1 LHLFGKKRVLYCT
14 NCNKELNHKYKPLRE
29 WNINGFLCSDC
40 NIEKTKEFMIK
51 KQEEKRKLE
60 VICAI
65 CKKDLIVEIDKNRPR
80 WQWNMEAGT
89 ILCKICFDKKQ
100 SDYDKLMNLCAL
112 CNKRI
117 GLIRYNPKPKWNI
130 EGQLC
135 RDCWDKQNQI
145 RR

>member
-1 LHLFGKKRVLYCT
+1 
-14 NCNKELNHKYKPLRE
+14 
-29 WNINGFLCSDC
+29 
-40 NIEKTKEFMIK
+40 MIK

-145 RR
+145 RK